1 MAKSKSRTESAEVAA
16 LDAIIAKAKAA
27 KNPWHKRKFTKAERE
42 DSALFCQLPY
52 IKDTRGEI
60 YHADAGLYWWH
71 VTDPVY
77 WHQGI
82 EVGKAF
88 ADRTAVVLS
97 QNPKRIEEVLCHSL
111 ESMLYQGGSNGVAI
125 GFLRQ
130 LAHYAAKGMQQST
143 ASSN

>member
-1 MAKSKSRTESAEVAA
+1 MAKSKSKTESAEVAA
-16 LDAIIAKAKAA
+16 FDAIIDEAKAA
-27 KNPWHKRKFTKAERE
+27 KNLWHKRKFTKAELD

-52 IKDTRGEI
+52 IKDTRGET
-60 YHADAGLYWWH
+60 YRADAGLYWWH

-77 WHQGI
+77 WQQGI

-111 ESMLYQGGSNGVAI
+111 EDMLHQGGSNGVAT

-143 ASSN
+143 A

>member
-1 MAKSKSRTESAEVAA
+1 MAKSKSKAENPEVTQ
-16 LDAIIAKAKAA
+16 LKAIMAEAKAS
-27 KNPWHKRKFTKAERE
+27 KNPWHKHKFTKAELE

-71 VTDPVY
+71 VTNPPY
-77 WHQGI
+77 WSQGI

-97 QNPKRIEEVLCHSL
+97 QNPKRIEEVLCRSL
-111 ESMLYQGGSNGVAI
+111 EDMLHQGGSNGVAI

-130 LAHYAAKGMQQST
+130 LAHYAVKGMQQST
-143 ASSN
+143 T